1 MKNKIVIVADFIN
14 EIVDE
19 KGVFGAH
26 NAKRVKDDKTM
37 EKANQ
42 LIAWARENNIMIAHV
57 KVGFSKDYQECS
69 KVSPMFKQAPEYGVL
84 QLDTWATD
92 FHPDMDVQE
101 HDVIITK
108 HRVSALYGTNLEV
121 VLRANSIQNIIIC
134 GVSTSYVI
142 ESTVRELHD
151 RDYSVTVVADACN
164 ASSQESHEAS
174 LSNLNKIAKITCV
187 DNLLKGECF
196 GN

>member
-1 MKNKIVIVADFIN
+1 MGNKLVIVADFIN

-26 NAKRVKDDKTM
+26 NAQRVKDDKTI

-42 LIAWARENNIMIAHV
+42 LIKWAREKNIMIAHV
-57 KVGFSKDYQECS
+57 KVGFSKDYKECS
-69 KVSPMFKQAPEYGVL
+69 KVSPMFKKAPEYGVL
-84 QLDTWATD
+84 QLGTWATD

-101 HDVIITK
+101 HDIIITK

-121 VLRANSIQNIIIC
+121 ILRANNIQEIIIC

-151 RDYSVTVVADACN
+151 RDYSVIVVADACN
-164 ASSQESHEAS
+164 ASSQEAHEAS
-174 LSNLNKIAKITCV
+174 LSNLNKIAKIVCV
-187 DNLLKGECF
+187 DNLSEGECF